1 VTEIVEDKPQLGVF
15 ICRCGL
21 NIAQSIDTTT
31 LAEYVKTLPD
41 VVHVEELEFSCSDM
55 GQNLIAE
62 TIVREGLN
70 RIVIAGCS
78 PWQHE
83 RTFQRTLQVA
93 GLNKF
98 LLEMANIRE
107 HVALL
112 YPGQILKATEKAK
125 SLVNAAIERA
135 RTLEPIET
143 VKVKVQQSVLVIGG
157 GVAGT
162 EAAKRLGDLGLEVFL
177 IEKTPFIG
185 GKALQLGSVF
195 PTDDCGTCISPC
207 GNELHRRCFY
217 RSPVAYHPYIH
228 LLTNSTLKKLDGHI
242 GNYKAHIE
250 VQPRYVNPELCVA
263 CDKCAEVCP
272 IKIKNPFNTGLDNR
286 KAAYLLSDQALPRS
300 YVIDMGACTKCGNC
314 VDACPT
320 SAINLE
326 DKPKEVD
333 VDVGAVLVATGFDL
347 FDATG
352 MYGYGEYPDVIN
364 QLELARMLDKSGPTK
379 GKVIRPSNGETPSRI
394 AMIQCVGSRD
404 TETNEYCSKVCCA
417 IAMKHAV
424 DIAENIEDTGIAII
438 HKDIRLTGKYYEDYY
453 YRAED
458 LGVNLLRG
466 DVQLLTQNR
475 DGSLSIDVSTPTETQ
490 SMNVDL
496 VVLSTGM
503 EPSKGT
509 EQLAKTLGITL
520 SQDNFFAERG
530 PKLEPLD
537 TTVEG
542 IYICGACHGPKD
554 IQESIT
560 QALGASSRIASL
572 LIKGDMEIDQ
582 AKASVDHDICVACGA
597 CASACPFNAIKW
609 KAFGRPEV
617 IEAACEGCGICA
629 AVCPVSAMQ
638 LKHYKDD
645 QLTPT
650 IRGLLNPKWDDPKND
665 EPVIITFACQWCS
678 YAAADAAGTMG
689 MEYPENVRIIRVPC
703 TGRVDALHIVTAFKE
718 GADGVIISGCLP
730 DQCNYL
736 DGNLKAIDRVDIMKK
751 TLDVLGIGGE
761 RLETIF
767 TSACMPTWLVLEFR
781 EFTERVRKLNVDK
794 GYPNVEKI
802 PVLGK

>member
-1 VTEIVEDKPQLGVF
+1 VTVIDMEKPQLGVF

-21 NIAQSIDTTT
+21 SIAQSVDTTA
-31 LAEYVKTLPD
+31 LAEYVKTLSD
-41 VVHVEELEFSCSDM
+41 VIHVEELEFSCSDM
-55 GQNLIAE
+55 GQKIITE

-83 RTFQRTLQVA
+83 RTFQRALQIA

-98 LLEMANIRE
+98 LLEMANIKE

-125 SLVNAAIERA
+125 SLVKAAVERA

-143 VKVKVQQSVLVIGG
+143 IKMKVQQSVLVIGG

-177 IEKTPFIG
+177 VEKTSFIG

-195 PTDDCGTCISPC
+195 PTDDCGQCISPC

-228 LLTNSTLKKLDGHI
+228 LLTNTTLKKLDGHI
-242 GNYKAHIE
+242 GKYKAHLE
-250 VQPRYVNPELCVA
+250 VQPRYITPELCVA
-263 CDKCAEVCP
+263 CDKCTEVCP
-272 IKIKNPFNTGLDNR
+272 IEVSNQFNLGLDKR
-286 KAAYLLSDQALPRS
+286 KAAYLLSDQALPRT
-300 YVIDMGACTKCGNC
+300 YTIDMGACIKCGKC
-314 VDACPT
+314 VDICPT

-326 DKPKEVD
+326 MKSKEVD
-333 VDVGAVLVATGFDL
+333 VDVGAVLVATGFEQ

-364 QLELARMLDKSGPTK
+364 QLELARMLDKSGPTQ
-379 GKVIRPSNGETPSRI
+379 GRVIRPSDGKTPKRIAMIQCVGSRSDGKTPKRI

-404 TETNEYCSKVCCA
+404 LKTNEYCSKICCA
-417 IAMKHAV
+417 VAMKHAV
-424 DIAENIEDTGIAII
+424 DIAENIENTGIAII

-453 YRAED
+453 YRAQD

-466 DVQLLTQNR
+466 DVDLITQKG
-475 DGSLSIDVSTPTETQ
+475 DGSLSIDVSTPSETQ

-503 EPSKGT
+503 VPSKGT
-509 EQLAKTLGITL
+509 EQLSKILGISL

-537 TTVEG
+537 TSVEG
-542 IYICGACHGPKD
+542 IYICGTCHGPKD

-572 LIKGDMEIDQ
+572 LIKGDMEIDR
-582 AKASVDHDICVACGA
+582 AKASVDHDLCVACGA
-597 CASACPFNAIKW
+597 CVSACPFNAIEW

-617 IEAACEGCGICA
+617 IEAACESCGICA

-645 QLTPT
+645 QLIPK
-650 IRGLLNPKWDDPKND
+650 IRGLLNPKWDDPDNK

-703 TGRVDALHIVTAFKE
+703 TGR
-718 GADGVIISGCLP
+718 LP

-736 DGNLKAIDRVDIMKK
+736 DGNLKAIDRVDIMRK
-751 TLDVLGIGGE
+751 TLDVLGIGGN

-767 TSACMPTWLVLEFR
+767 TSACMPTWLVLAFR
-781 EFTERVRKLNVDK
+781 EFTERIRSMNSEK
-794 GYPNVEKI
+794 GAPNVEKI